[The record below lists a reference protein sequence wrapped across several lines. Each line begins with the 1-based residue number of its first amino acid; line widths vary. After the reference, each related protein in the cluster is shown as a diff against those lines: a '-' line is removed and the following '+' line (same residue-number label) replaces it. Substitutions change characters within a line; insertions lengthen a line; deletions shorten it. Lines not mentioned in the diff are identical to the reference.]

1 MRTLRQPDTEELTR
15 DDPAHHLAV
24 VARALSEMPEA
35 TAISSLQFIEDD
47 EAVAIRQLVP
57 TLAARYGLTAAVHY
71 ADGALT
77 VTFEERETAAK
88 ADS

>member
-35 TAISSLQFIEDD
+35 TAISSLQFVEDG
-47 EAVAIRQLVP
+47 EVVAIRQLVP
-57 TLAARYGLTAAVHY
+57 TLAARYGLTADVEY

-77 VTFEERETAAK
+77 VTFERPR
-88 ADS
+88 